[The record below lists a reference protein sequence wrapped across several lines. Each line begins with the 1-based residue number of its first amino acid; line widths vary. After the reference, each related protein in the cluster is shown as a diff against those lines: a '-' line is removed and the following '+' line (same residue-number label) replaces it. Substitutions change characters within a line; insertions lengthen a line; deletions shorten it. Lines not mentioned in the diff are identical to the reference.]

1 MKDKILKQ
9 LIEKLRQYHLDF
21 SKMNKE
27 DFSQEAQAVLK
38 TILKKNKD
46 LSITT
51 TEEKEII
58 EEVLAHFFGFGP
70 IEKLLKDPTISE
82 ILINGPKQVYIER
95 MGNLE
100 LTDITFWDES
110 HLMYFI
116 EKMLLHS
123 GRRVSETEPYIDA
136 RLDDGSRV
144 NVVVKPISWAS
155 PIVTIRKFMHQ
166 IFTLDELIKAK
177 TLNKLTADFLKACV
191 ISRFNIL
198 ITGGASTGKTTLLNS
213 LASFIPERERIIV
226 IEDVRE
232 LHIAKDHIVYLETRP
247 PNIEGKGEIKIK
259 DLFKNALHMRPDRII
274 IGEVKSE
281 EVWDMIQ
288 AMNTGHEGSMAT
300 LHANSTLDALDR
312 LETLFIMGTHPN
324 FSPELAKRQIIRAID
339 LIIQMNRFIDGSRK
353 VIQISEVLKTKEY
366 NLQDIFVFDDK
377 DNELKFTGIVPTF
390 YHRLKKEANFFC
402 EEFEKNG

>member
-51 TEEKEII
+51 IDEKEII
-58 EEVLAHFFGFGP
+58 EEALAHFFGFGP

-116 EKMLLHS
+116 EKMLLPS

-144 NVVVKPISWAS
+144 NVVVKPISWAG

-177 TLNKLTADFLKACV
+177 TLNKLTADFLKACA
-191 ISRFNIL
+191 ISRLNIL

-312 LETLFIMGTHPN
+312 LETLFITGSHPN

-353 VIQISEVLKTKEY
+353 IIQISEVLKTKEY

-390 YHRLKKEANFFC
+390 YPRLKKEANFFC

>member
-51 TEEKEII
+51 IDEKEII
-58 EEVLAHFFGFGP
+58 EEALAHFFGFGP

-116 EKMLLHS
+116 EKMLLPS

-144 NVVVKPISWAS
+144 NVVVKPISWAG

-191 ISRFNIL
+191 ISRLNIL

-339 LIIQMNRFIDGSRK
+339 LIIQMNRFTDGSRK
-353 VIQISEVLKTKEY
+353 IIQISEILKTKDY

-390 YHRLKKEANFFC
+390 YPRLKKEANFFC

>member
-51 TEEKEII
+51 IDEKEII
-58 EEVLAHFFGFGP
+58 EEALAHFFGFGP

-116 EKMLLHS
+116 EKMLLPS

-144 NVVVKPISWAS
+144 NVVVKPISWAG

-177 TLNKLTADFLKACV
+177 TLNKLTADFLKACA
-191 ISRFNIL
+191 ISRLNIL

-312 LETLFIMGTHPN
+312 LETLFITGSHPN

-339 LIIQMNRFIDGSRK
+339 LIIQMNRLIDGSRK

-390 YHRLKKEANFFC
+390 YPRLKKEANFFC
-402 EEFEKNG
+402 GEFEKNG